1 MKCASN
7 GPSSKTTVLHSN
19 KPEPTHT
26 ATHHTLI
33 NRLSELEGIVIQ
45 GASEAAAYTSKWLV
59 IPRSSPQQPDNEN

>member
-1 MKCASN
+1 MGRAPRPQHYTLTS
-7 GPSSKTTVLHSN
+7 PS
-19 KPEPTHT
+19 PHT